1 MADIRATGL
10 TGDAFAQRLLD
21 DYGVSVLSGDAFGSS
36 TQGFVRISLA
46 EPDARLTE
54 AARRIAAFTKS
65 LL

>member
-1 MADIRATGL
+1 
-10 TGDAFAQRLLD
+10 LLD

-46 EPDARLTE
+46 EPDARLAE